1 MSTTNKEELDN
12 KILSKEEA
20 FNSTADKTIDD
31 EDDVN
36 KNSHIENEN
45 EKLEETNIRKDAK
58 GNIISKANKLYHVSF
73 KQDFAEVIDVES
85 YKEYNILNDKN
96 EYLNKLDNNGDEEN
110 EDDDGSSDNED
121 KDKFDINKYN
131 PIKLEKMA
139 SHDPNGFSRTKCII
153 I

>member
-20 FNSTADKTIDD
+20 FNSTTDKTIDD

-36 KNSHIENEN
+36 KNNHIENEN
-45 EKLEETNIRKDAK
+45 EKLEKTNNRKDAK
-58 GNIISKANKLYHVSF
+58 GNIISKGNKLYHVSF

-96 EYLNKLDNNGDEEN
+96 EYLNKFDDGQEEDEEEEN
-110 EDDDGSSDNED
+110 E
-121 KDKFDINKYN
+121 DKFDINKYN
-131 PIKLEKMA
+131 PEKLEKMA
-139 SHDPNGFSRTKCII
+139 NHDPTGFSKTKCII

>member
-1 MSTTNKEELDN
+1 MESSTEKKDENGQINNKLNKE
-12 KILSKEEA
+12 
-20 FNSTADKTIDD
+20 
-31 EDDVN
+31 
-36 KNSHIENEN
+36 
-45 EKLEETNIRKDAK
+45 
-58 GNIISKANKLYHVSF
+58 YHVSF
-73 KQDFAEVIDVES
+73 KENFAEIIEVES

-96 EYLNKLDNNGDEEN
+96 EYLNKFDNSGEEEN
-110 EDDDGSSDNED
+110 EDNDGSSDNED

>member
-1 MSTTNKEELDN
+1 MESSIEKKDENCQNNNKLNKE
-12 KILSKEEA
+12 
-20 FNSTADKTIDD
+20 
-31 EDDVN
+31 
-36 KNSHIENEN
+36 
-45 EKLEETNIRKDAK
+45 
-58 GNIISKANKLYHVSF
+58 YHVSF
-73 KQDFAEVIDVES
+73 KENFVEIIEVES

-96 EYLNKLDNNGDEEN
+96 EYLNKFDNSGEEEN
-110 EDDDGSSDNED
+110 EDNDGSSDNED